1 MEFSN
6 NLEKIMEQTL
16 IVSQIDEEIFVM
28 PSTPILKP
36 MEAPLSMYLEMGV
49 FYLEESDS

>member
-6 NLEKIMEQTL
+6 MADKIDRNLAYRYEIDQ
-16 IVSQIDEEIFVM
+16 QIPE
-28 PSTPILKP
+28 TPFSPYLKP
-36 MEAPLSMYLEMGV
+36 LETPLSFYLEMGV

>member
-6 NLEKIMEQTL
+6 KLEKIMEKTSME
-16 IVSQIDEEIFVM
+16 SQIDEEIFVM
-28 PSTPILKP
+28 PSTPFLKP